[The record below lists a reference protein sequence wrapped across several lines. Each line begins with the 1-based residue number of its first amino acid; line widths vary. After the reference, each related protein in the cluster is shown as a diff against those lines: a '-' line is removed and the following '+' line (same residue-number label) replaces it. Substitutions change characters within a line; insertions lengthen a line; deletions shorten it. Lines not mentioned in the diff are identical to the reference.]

1 MRQVTRCLASLSL
14 VITATPPVQPSEL
27 SVILG
32 LPDWVDLS
40 LDFTAEPMSGLSG
53 EGKNSS
59 SSSWFQQTSAVITLG
74 TGMRKDPQLWNELD
88 HWQVQVGLNQY
99 EGNADLSEQLGSF
112 SHFKPWLTPKDCGSP
127 KQH

>member
-1 MRQVTRCLASLSL
+1 MAVTMRQVTRSLASLSL

-88 HWQVQVGLNQY
+88 H
-99 EGNADLSEQLGSF
+99 
-112 SHFKPWLTPKDCGSP
+112 
-127 KQH
+127 